1 MKAVVQDRYGS
12 AATFDVREVPSPE
25 PAPGEAL
32 VRVCAAAIDRGTW
45 HLMTGLPMP
54 IRLGAGLRR
63 PRVPVPG
70 RDLAGVVEAVGEGVT
85 RFAVGDEVFGTGLGA
100 FAELARARQDRL
112 ARKPAQLSFEEAA
125 ALPVSGQTALQ
136 ALRDAGRVEA
146 GQSVLVIGASGGVGT
161 YAVQLAK
168 ALGAEVTGVCSSTK
182 VDLVS
187 SLGAAHVIDYT
198 RSEVGED
205 DRRYDL
211 VVDLGGNRPVHRL
224 RKVLTDTGALVI
236 VGGEGGG
243 RWLGGMQRQLGALA
257 LSPFLRQRL
266 AVLLTRENAA
276 DLETLAELAARGDIR
291 AVVEQSFP
299 LDAATKAMQ
308 HLESGHARGKL
319 VVLPNADSRRA
330 PRRP

>member
-63 PRVPVPG
+63 PRAPVPG

-85 RFAVGDEVFGTGLGA
+85 RFAVGDEVFGTGRGA

-112 ARKPAQLSFEEAA
+112 VRKPAQLSFEEAA

-168 ALGAEVTGVCSSTK
+168 AFGAEVTAVCSTAK
-182 VDLVS
+182 IDLVR
-187 SLGAAHVIDYT
+187 SLGADHVIDYS
-198 RSEVGED
+198 RADLED
-205 DRRYDL
+205 GGRRYDL
-211 VVDLGGNRPVHRL
+211 VLDIAGNRPVAQL
-224 RKVLTDTGALVI
+224 RRVLTPTGTLVI

-243 RWLGGMQRQLGALA
+243 RWTGGIQRQLGAVA
-257 LSPFLRQRL
+257 LSPFVRHRL
-266 AVLLTRENAA
+266 TMLVPNENSTDLATLA
-276 DLETLAELAARGDIR
+276 DLADRGAFRPAIDRTFTLESAPEALH
-291 AVVEQSFP
+291 
-299 LDAATKAMQ
+299 
-308 HLESGHARGKL
+308 HLESGQARGKL
-319 VVLPNADSRRA
+319 VVQVA
-330 PRRP
+330 